1 MTEDTFKDLCLCGET
16 TKVQFKESFT
26 SQKEIAKEMIA
37 FANTKGGVILFGVE
51 DKCGK
56 LVGLSYDEIQV
67 ISRELGNAAN
77 EQVRPTIYIE
87 TEVVRVEEKHFLIC
101 SVEEGKNKPYK
112 NLNGEIWVKQGA
124 DKRRITENSEILA
137 LFQDSGSYQ
146 PDAAGVNGTTFNDLD
161 RYAIDE
167 YLQKVYA
174 TTLDGFGG
182 KAEQV
187 LKNIHI
193 LNHHGV
199 PTLAG
204 YLFFGKH
211 PEYNCPTCMVKAVSF
226 FGNDLAGTQYRDS
239 KEILGNMPQLYDK
252 SMAFL
257 KANLHNV
264 QEEGASFNT
273 LGKLEIAEEVLE
285 EVVQN
290 ALVHRDLLRPA
301 PIRLFVFDDRVEVIS
316 PGALA
321 GGLTEEDIRNGKT
334 YQRNPYMA
342 TFATN
347 ALYYK
352 GIGSGIVRILAEY
365 PEIQLEN
372 DVSAKEFKVII
383 ERPIQKSDVT
393 TQKGALKDSD
403 TIQKSDV
410 TTQKGA
416 LKDSDTIQ
424 KSDVTIQKE
433 ALKDSDTIQKS
444 DSTIQKEALKD
455 SDTIQKSDV
464 TIQKEALKDSDT
476 IQKSDSTIQKNLDS
490 SQVSVLNF
498 FREHPKAT
506 IDDMVAELNDLSLGG
521 VKFIIA
527 KLQKKGLLKRVGGR
541 KHGEWQVL

>member
-16 TKVQFKESFT
+16 TKVQFKEAFT

-37 FANTKGGVILFGVE
+37 FANSKGGVILFGVE
-51 DKCGK
+51 DKRGK

-77 EQVRPTIYIE
+77 EQVRPTIYID
-87 TEVVRVEEKHFLIC
+87 TEVVRMDEKHFLIC
-101 SVEEGKNKPYK
+101 SIEEGKNKPYK

-124 DKRRITENSEILA
+124 DKRRITENAEILS

-146 PDAAGVNGTTFNDLD
+146 PDAAGVNGTTFDDLD
-161 RYAIDE
+161 RYAIDD

-187 LKNIHI
+187 LKNIHV
-193 LNHHGV
+193 LNHNGV

-226 FGNDLAGTQYRDS
+226 FGNDLAGTQYRDT

-273 LGKLEIAEEVLE
+273 VGKLEIAEEVLE

-290 ALVHRDLLRPA
+290 ALVHRDLLRSA
-301 PIRLFVFDDRVEVIS
+301 PIRILIFDNRVEIIS

-347 ALYYK
+347 ALHYK

-365 PEIQLEN
+365 PDIQLDN
-372 DVSAKEFKVII
+372 DDSAKEFKVTVW
-383 ERPIQKSDVT
+383 RAKSKDEST
-393 TQKGALKDSD
+393 TQKSEIATQKEPLKDIS
-403 TIQKSDV
+403 
-410 TTQKGA
+410 TTQKDEYA
-416 LKDSDTIQ
+416 TQ
-424 KSDVTIQKE
+424 KSESTTQKDLDATQKKVLEFFKNNPKGTRVE
-433 ALKDSDTIQKS
+433 AAN
-444 DSTIQKEALKD
+444 ALGD
-455 SDTIQKSDV
+455 ITED
-464 TIQKEALKDSDT
+464 
-476 IQKSDSTIQKNLDS
+476 
-490 SQVSVLNF
+490 
-498 FREHPKAT
+498 
-506 IDDMVAELNDLSLGG
+506 G
-521 VKFIIA
+521 VKFVIG
-527 KLQKKGLLKRVGGR
+527 KLQQKGLLKRVGGR
-541 KHGEWQVL
+541 KHGEWQVLI

>member
-1 MTEDTFKDLCLCGET
+1 MTEDVFKDLCLCGET

-146 PDAAGVNGTTFNDLD
+146 PDAVGVNGTTFDDLD
-161 RYAIDE
+161 RYAIDD

-252 SMAFL
+252 TMAFL

-301 PIRLFVFDDRVEVIS
+301 PIRLFVFDNRVEVIS

-372 DVSAKEFKVII
+372 DDSAKEFKVII
-383 ERPIQKSDVT
+383 ER
-393 TQKGALKDSD
+393 

-410 TTQKGA
+410 TT
-416 LKDSDTIQ
+416 
-424 KSDVTIQKE
+424 QKE

-455 SDTIQKSDV
+455 SN
-464 TIQKEALKDSDT
+464 T
-476 IQKSDSTIQKNLDS
+476 IQKSDSTIQKNLDP
-490 SQVSVLNF
+490 SQVRVLNF

-506 IDDMVAELNDLSLGG
+506 IDEMVAELNGLSLGG

-527 KLQKKGLLKRVGGR
+527 KLQKNGLLKRVGGR
-541 KHGEWQVL
+541 KHGEWKVLV

>member
-1 MTEDTFKDLCLCGET
+1 M
-16 TKVQFKESFT
+16 
-26 SQKEIAKEMIA
+26 
-37 FANTKGGVILFGVE
+37 
-51 DKCGK
+51 
-56 LVGLSYDEIQV
+56 
-67 ISRELGNAAN
+67 
-77 EQVRPTIYIE
+77 
-87 TEVVRVEEKHFLIC
+87 
-101 SVEEGKNKPYK
+101 
-112 NLNGEIWVKQGA
+112 
-124 DKRRITENSEILA
+124 
-137 LFQDSGSYQ
+137 
-146 PDAAGVNGTTFNDLD
+146 NGTTFNDLD

-383 ERPIQKSDVT
+383 ER
-393 TQKGALKDSD
+393 
-403 TIQKSDV
+403 
-410 TTQKGA
+410 
-416 LKDSDTIQ
+416 
-424 KSDVTIQKE
+424 
-433 ALKDSDTIQKS
+433 
-444 DSTIQKEALKD
+444 
-455 SDTIQKSDV
+455 TIQKSDV

-476 IQKSDSTIQKNLDS
+476 IQKSDSTIQKNLDTT
-490 SQVSVLNF
+490 QKEVLEYFKGN
-498 FREHPKAT
+498 PKAT
-506 IDDMVAELNDLSLGG
+506 RVDAANALGNITEDG

>member
-1 MTEDTFKDLCLCGET
+1 MTEDIFKDLCLCGET
-16 TKVQFKESFT
+16 TKVQFKEAFT

-51 DKCGK
+51 DKSGK
-56 LVGLSYDEIQV
+56 LVGLSYKEIQV

-146 PDAAGVNGTTFNDLD
+146 PDAVGVNGTTFDDLD

-252 SMAFL
+252 TMAFL

-301 PIRLFVFDDRVEVIS
+301 PIRLFVFDNRVEVIS

-372 DVSAKEFKVII
+372 DDSAKEFKVII
-383 ERPIQKSDVT
+383 ER
-393 TQKGALKDSD
+393 
-403 TIQKSDV
+403 
-410 TTQKGA
+410 
-416 LKDSDTIQ
+416 
-424 KSDVTIQKE
+424 
-433 ALKDSDTIQKS
+433 TIQKS

-455 SDTIQKSDV
+455 SDTIQKSDS
-464 TIQKEALKDSDT
+464 TTQKSESATQKEALKDSDT
-476 IQKSDSTIQKNLDS
+476 IQKSDSTIQKNLDT
-490 SQVSVLNF
+490 SQVRVLNF
-498 FREHPKAT
+498 FREHPKTT
-506 IDDMVAELNDLSLGG
+506 IDEMVAELNGLSLGG

-527 KLQKKGLLKRVGGR
+527 KLQKNGLLKRVGGR
-541 KHGEWQVL
+541 KHGEWKVLV